1 MRPGA
6 SLAGIDLGLEGKSA
20 LVAAASKGLGFTIAD
35 GLAAEGCHLAIC
47 SRDSQRINEAAERI
61 RSAHDV
67 EVHPSV
73 VDITDSDALHGWVDE
88 SAERWGSLDLVIA
101 NGGGPRAASF
111 DELADND
118 FDVAYRLVLRSA
130 LTLAAA
136 ARPHLGRGASVLFN
150 TSISVREPLGA
161 LALSTIFRAGVT
173 SLAKLLADE
182 WASDGIRVN
191 QLIPGRILTDRVA
204 DLDGYLATQR
214 DVSMEEI
221 RAQNEESIP
230 LRRYGT
236 PEEYAAAAVFLL
248 SDAAS
253 YITGASL
260 QVDGGVLRA
269 I

>member
-1 MRPGA
+1 M
-6 SLAGIDLGLEGKSA
+6 DLGLAGKRA
-20 LVAAASKGLGFTIAD
+20 VVAAASKGLGFAIANT
-35 GLAAEGCHLAIC
+35 LAAEGCRVSIC
-47 SRDSQRINEAAERI
+47 SRDEERISEAADRI
-61 RSAHDV
+61 RAAHGT
-67 EVHPSV
+67 EVHSSV
-73 VDITDSDALHGWVDE
+73 VDITDGDELKGWLDD
-88 SAERWGSLDLVIA
+88 SASRWDGLDLVVA
-101 NGGGPRAASF
+101 NGGGPRPANF
-111 DELADND
+111 GELEEADWD
-118 FDVAYRLVLRSA
+118 QAYELILRSA
-130 LTLAAA
+130 LTIAAA

-173 SLAKLLADE
+173 SLSKLLADE

-191 QLIPGRILTDRVA
+191 HLIPGRILTERVA
-204 DLDGYLATQR
+204 DLDGYLAEQR
-214 DVSMEEI
+214 GVPIEEI
-221 RAQNEESIP
+221 HASYEQSIP
-230 LRRYGT
+230 LKRYGA